1 MTTRSTLFK
10 LSIVTFIAASAMA
23 ACHKDKTSIPLSW
36 RNPGFEDAFFRK
48 LFIIGI
54 GRDES
59 ARRMFE
65 DTFVKALDA
74 RGAEAQ
80 SSWTVLPQSE
90 QLTEEQIRSAI
101 DGGGFDG
108 VLITRLLSV
117 EEAQEYVQGKSYVVP
132 KTTHYGYGYY
142 GYYSYYGTSYATV
155 HEPGSIKTN
164 TTVRLETNLYSVA
177 TGGLVWSGQ
186 TDTINPDSVSELID
200 SMTAAVTKQL
210 AEEKLIP

>member
-1 MTTRSTLFK
+1 M
-10 LSIVTFIAASAMA
+10 FIAAVVMT
-23 ACHKDKTSIPLSW
+23 ACHKEKTSIPLSW

-48 LFIIGI
+48 LFVIGI

-59 ARRMFE
+59 ARRLFE
-65 DTFVKALDA
+65 DTFVKTLEA

-80 SSWTVLPQSE
+80 PSWAVLPQSD

-117 EEAQEYVQGKSYVVP
+117 DEAQEYVEGKSYTVP
-132 KTTHYGYGYY
+132 TTRYGYGYY
-142 GYYSYYGTSYATV
+142 GYYGASYATV
-155 HEPGSIKTN
+155 HEPGYFKTN

-186 TDTINPDSVSELID
+186 TDTTNPDSVTELID
-200 SMTAAVTKQL
+200 SMTSAVAKQL